1 MARVTCKCG
10 EVLSNTLSPNDVQ
23 LRVYS
28 DREWVNIIQCDSI
41 DPLTIPFPK
50 NDVWRCNKCERILV
64 FDWEYAKVVK
74 TYVLEE

>member
-1 MARVTCKCG
+1 MASVTCKCG
-10 EVLSNTLSPNDVQ
+10 EVLSTTLAPNDVQ

-28 DREWVNIIQCDSI
+28 DKEWDNIIQHDSI

-50 NDVWRCNKCERILV
+50 YDVWRCNNCERIYV
-64 FDWEYAKVVK
+64 FDWEYGKVIK

>member
-23 LRVYS
+23 LKVYS
-28 DREWVNIIQCDSI
+28 DKEWDDIIQHDSI

-50 NDVWRCNKCERILV
+50 YDVWRCNKCERIYV
-64 FDWEYAKVVK
+64 FDWEYGKVVK
-74 TYVLEE
+74 TYALEK